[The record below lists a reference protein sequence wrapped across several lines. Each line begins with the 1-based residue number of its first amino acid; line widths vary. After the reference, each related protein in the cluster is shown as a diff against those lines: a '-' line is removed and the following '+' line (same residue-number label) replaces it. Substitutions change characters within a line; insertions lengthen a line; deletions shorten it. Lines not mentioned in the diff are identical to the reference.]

1 MESTLWIS
9 GGLILRSV
17 KLPMLMFESKVK
29 LKTDEGE
36 PKKAKVCRS
45 ADEFRFFSCWQCR
58 PGIGPAAAAHSISIK
73 FQFDLVK
80 LFGRWN
86 LSQVPQ
92 PTFCDKV
99 EPC

>member
-9 GGLILRSV
+9 GGLILRAC

-29 LKTDEGE
+29 LK
-36 PKKAKVCRS
+36 KAKVCRS
-45 ADEFRFFSCWQCR
+45 ADEFQFLSCWQCR

-73 FQFDLVK
+73 FQFDPVK